1 MHPFRLTEDYCTSK
15 MVTQSER
22 MVPRMTQTM
31 WQKPWIRILTTIL
44 TVGIMI
50 MIFAFSMENAEQSD
64 LRSGVFSR
72 TVISIIHPDY
82 NRMAPEQQ
90 KTIYDSI
97 QHLVRKSA
105 HFTEYLLL
113 GFMIRLCL
121 ESWFGNRMKKIFALP
136 LIGLAAGT
144 AYACTD
150 EMHQLLIDGRSGQWT
165 DVLVDGSGVLTGV
178 LLGTLFIRRINRK
191 VNNPDTLNGKAEV

>member
-1 MHPFRLTEDYCTSK
+1 MTETA
-15 MVTQSER
+15 
-22 MVPRMTQTM
+22 
-31 WQKPWIRILTTIL
+31 WQKTWVRLLTTIL
-44 TVGIMI
+44 TIGIMI

-72 TVISIIHPDY
+72 TVISILHPGY
-82 NRMAPEQQ
+82 EQMEPDRQ

-97 QHLVRKSA
+97 QHAVRKTA

-121 ESWFGNRMKKIFALP
+121 ESWFGSRMKKLSPLA
-136 LIGLAAGT
+136 LIGFAAGT

-150 EMHQLLIDGRSGQWT
+150 EMHQLAIEGRSGQWT
-165 DVLVDGSGVLTGV
+165 DVLVDGSGVLAGV
-178 LLGTLFIRRINRK
+178 MLGTLLIRRINRK
-191 VNNPDTLNGKAEV
+191 ANLRKR

>member
-1 MHPFRLTEDYCTSK
+1 MTETA
-15 MVTQSER
+15 
-22 MVPRMTQTM
+22 
-31 WQKPWIRILTTIL
+31 WQKTWVRLLTTIL
-44 TVGIMI
+44 TIGIMI

-72 TVISIIHPDY
+72 TVISILHPGY
-82 NRMAPEQQ
+82 EQMEPDRQ

-97 QHLVRKSA
+97 QHAVRKTA

-121 ESWFGNRMKKIFALP
+121 ESWFGSRMKKLSPLA
-136 LIGLAAGT
+136 LIGFSAGT

-150 EMHQLLIDGRSGQWT
+150 EMHQLAIEGRSGQWT
-165 DVLVDGSGVLTGV
+165 DVLVDGSGVLAGV
-178 LLGTLFIRRINRK
+178 MLGTLLIRRINRK
-191 VNNPDTLNGKAEV
+191 ANLRKR

>member
-1 MHPFRLTEDYCTSK
+1 
-15 MVTQSER
+15 
-22 MVPRMTQTM
+22 
-31 WQKPWIRILTTIL
+31 
-44 TVGIMI
+44 

-72 TVISIIHPDY
+72 TVISILHPGY
-82 NRMAPEQQ
+82 EQMEPDRQ

-97 QHLVRKSA
+97 QHAVRKTA

-121 ESWFGNRMKKIFALP
+121 ESWFGSRMKKLSPLA
-136 LIGLAAGT
+136 LIGFSAGT

-150 EMHQLLIDGRSGQWT
+150 EMHQLAIEGRSGQWT
-165 DVLVDGSGVLTGV
+165 DVLVDGSGVLAGV
-178 LLGTLFIRRINRK
+178 MLGTLLIRRINRK
-191 VNNPDTLNGKAEV
+191 ANLRKR

>member
-1 MHPFRLTEDYCTSK
+1 MTETA
-15 MVTQSER
+15 
-22 MVPRMTQTM
+22 
-31 WQKPWIRILTTIL
+31 WQKTWVRLLTTIL
-44 TVGIMI
+44 TTGIMI

-72 TVISIIHPDY
+72 TVISILHPGY
-82 NRMAPEQQ
+82 EQMEPDRQ

-97 QHLVRKSA
+97 QHAVRKTA

-121 ESWFGNRMKKIFALP
+121 ESWFGSRMKKPSPLA
-136 LIGLAAGT
+136 LIGFSAGT

-150 EMHQLLIDGRSGQWT
+150 EMHQLAIEGRSGQWT
-165 DVLVDGSGVLTGV
+165 DVLVDGSGVLAGV
-178 LLGTLFIRRINRK
+178 MLGTLLIRRINRK
-191 VNNPDTLNGKAEV
+191 ANLRKR